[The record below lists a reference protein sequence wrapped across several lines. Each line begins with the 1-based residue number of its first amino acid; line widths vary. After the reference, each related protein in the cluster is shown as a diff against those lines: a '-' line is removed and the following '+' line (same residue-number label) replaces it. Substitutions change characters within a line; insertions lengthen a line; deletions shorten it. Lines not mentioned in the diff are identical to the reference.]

1 LSEKVHGL
9 VWDAVDTPEVRAPFS
24 ASVSDV
30 DLATGLV
37 CSRRHVL
44 EVLWALEDGEFAGNC
59 DKTFVTGEMASAKR
73 RVRVFWI
80 IISQ

>member
-1 LSEKVHGL
+1 M
-9 VWDAVDTPEVRAPFS
+9 
-24 ASVSDV
+24 
-30 DLATGLV
+30 
-37 CSRRHVL
+37 L

-59 DKTFVTGEMASAKR
+59 DKTFVTEEMASAKR